1 MYDLVFLPCHEERK
15 GAGGI
20 NIAKSKK
27 DITIENGVEV
37 EIYFKG
43 VSASGKTVLL
53 RSVKDFLL
61 DNGLQVVPDENK
73 HMLYVRN

>member
-20 NIAKSKK
+20 NIAKDKIS
-27 DITIENGVEV
+27 IPNGIEVEV
-37 EIYFKG
+37 HFKG
-43 VSASGKTVLL
+43 ETGSGKTILL
-53 RSVKDFLL
+53 REIKNFLL
-61 DNGLQVVPDENK
+61 DYGLQVTSDENK